1 MTHIVK
7 RSALVP
13 FSAEKMYELVADI
26 PRYPEFLKWCSSA
39 EVVEDKDG
47 EVIAS
52 IKISFKGLNKSFSTR
67 NSMVAHKRIEMSLVK
82 GPFSYL
88 KGQWVFTALDDNAS
102 KIELEMSFDFASVV
116 LATLVGPVF
125 SYITNHQVD
134 AFYQRAL
141 ALYGD

>member
-13 FSAEKMYELVADI
+13 FSAQKMYELVADI

-39 EVVEDKDG
+39 EVVDENEG

-52 IKISFKGLNKSFSTR
+52 LKISFKGLKKSFTTR
-67 NSMVAHKRIEMSLVK
+67 NRMSPGHRIDMSLVA
-82 GPFSYL
+82 GPFSQL
-88 KGQWVFTALDDNAS
+88 EGQWLFTALDDNAS
-102 KIELEMSFDFASVV
+102 KIELAMNFDFDNVAV
-116 LATLVGPVF
+116 ATLVGPVF
-125 SYITNHQVD
+125 SFIANHQVD
-134 AFYQRAL
+134 AFNQRAQ